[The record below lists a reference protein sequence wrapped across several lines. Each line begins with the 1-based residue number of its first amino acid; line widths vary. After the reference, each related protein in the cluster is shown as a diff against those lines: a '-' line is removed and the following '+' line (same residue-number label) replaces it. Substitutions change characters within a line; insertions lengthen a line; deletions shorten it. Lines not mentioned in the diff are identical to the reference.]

1 MEVALGFSVRDV
13 VMSAGEPLT
22 PAAVAGCFGG
32 KVRAGQVLP
41 LLESLAELA
50 LVRGQAGTQA
60 YSA

>member
-1 MEVALGFSVRDV
+1 MQPVGNRLV
-13 VMSAGEPLT
+13 VPNGPT
-22 PAAVAGCFGG
+22 TGRFGG

-50 LVRGQAGTQA
+50 LVRGQAGTHV